1 MEKGCTMDSVDNI
14 DRLVEIE
21 HQAADIIAEA
31 EKKAS
36 ATLLEAKSASE
47 STQNEKLVEAR
58 KTHEAEHAAFLKSI
72 DAQGDQEIRDY
83 RANLKSIALH
93 PDALAM
99 KVQGFIHSGD

>member
-1 MEKGCTMDSVDNI
+1 MDTVDNI

-36 ATLLEAKSASE
+36 AMMLEAKSASE

-58 KTHEAEHAAFLKSI
+58 KTHEAELAAFLKSI
-72 DAQGDQEIRDY
+72 EAQSEKEMSDY
-83 RANLKSIALH
+83 RANLNSIVLH
-93 PDALAM
+93 PDALVA
-99 KVQGFIHSGD
+99 KVQEFIHSGD